1 MQPKNNIRG
10 WQMIKTKIVQSFFF
24 LFDCIMNEQIY
35 AKKTGSFTDAES

>member
-1 MQPKNNIRG
+1 MADDQNKNCAI
-10 WQMIKTKIVQSFFF
+10 IFF